1 LKITCN
7 QVVKLRVKF
16 GIMETNNYSIEAGD
30 TKIFSIKKSKI
41 TLPIERHEYLLKEVD
56 ILGA

>member
-1 LKITCN
+1 M
-7 QVVKLRVKF
+7 KLRVKF

-41 TLPIERHEYLLKEVD
+41 TLPIERHEYLLKEVNM
-56 ILGA
+56 LGA